1 MNDEDRVRE
10 HGRNYRGGSRRGG
23 PSLIGSGEERPYRG
37 RGSGRNSGPT
47 RRRKTTLAEDWLNV
61 RTRKKSLWDEEIIC
75 EFGSKPPLKKEVY
88 NPYREWF
95 SRNIGELLLGL
106 GWARIEEKTI
116 WAKPDEATPVSWRS
130 YFYSEFPIAYSYN
143 AERYHFDVARV
154 YQARI
159 EMPLCKKAHRVAVLD
174 LACENR
180 LERFPRDRP
189 FELLSEKFCECYYD
203 GRRAHEGSLYIYRWR

>member
-37 RGSGRNSGPT
+37 RGSGRNTGPC
-47 RRRKTTLAEDWLNV
+47 RARKTTLADDWLNV
-61 RTRKKSLWDEEIIC
+61 ATKKKSLWDEEIIC
-75 EFGSKPPLKKEVY
+75 EFGSQPPPKKEVY

-116 WAKPDEATPVSWRS
+116 WAKPDEATLVSWRS
-130 YFYSEFPIAYSYN
+130 CFYSEFPIASSYN

-174 LACENR
+174 LARENR
-180 LERFPRDRP
+180 LERFPRNRP

-203 GRRAHEGSLYIYRWR
+203 GRRTHEGSLYIYRWR